1 MKSFKFISKLL
12 FFVCVLS
19 ANTTAQAQGFHF
31 GVQAGGN
38 AATIIEKTDVGDKI
52 DKDLKFGFQLGAMC
66 EYEVMS
72 FLSVGVAAVFF
83 QKGDKINDEFATSKA
98 SIGSIDI
105 PITIAYMVP
114 IGNVKIGGVVGPYT
128 SISVVGKRSFVVT
141 ETGVEPQF
149 EWNFEENGHD
159 AYADNSTEFY
169 GEEWNSFKRFDS
181 GITCGLKLYYSKY
194 QLGVTYSRGF
204 IDIRPNE
211 TITAKSSVINLSL
224 VYLIK

>member
-1 MKSFKFISKLL
+1 MRIAYQGFVLL
-12 FFVCVLS
+12 TAILILS
-19 ANTTAQAQGFHF
+19 VTTPLHAQGFHF
-31 GVQAGGN
+31 GIQAGGN
-38 AATIIEKTDVGDKI
+38 ASTIIEKTEIGGDI
-52 DKDLKFGFQLGAMC
+52 DKDLKFGFQAGVMC
-66 EYEVMS
+66 EYEIMS
-72 FLSVGVAAVFF
+72 FLSVGAAAIFF
-83 QKGDKINDEFATSKA
+83 QKGDKISDEFATSKA

-114 IGNVKIGGVVGPYT
+114 LGNLRIGGIVGPYT
-128 SISVVGKRSFVVT
+128 SISVIGKRSIAIT
-141 ETGVEPQF
+141 DAGNEPQF

-169 GEEWNSFKRFDS
+169 GDEWNSFKRFDS

-194 QLGVTYSRGF
+194 QLGLTYSRGF